1 MSDYQVEA
9 LLRPTKELVPHMPL
23 IALAEL
29 AACWR
34 KAPECEPLFRNVDR
48 VAFVSP
54 LPGAAK
60 RRRKIRVFFAPA
72 GSSGSPVSIF
82 LDRDDSNAL
91 IETLS
96 KLGLDVTALR
106 RAMVARK

>member
-1 MSDYQVEA
+1 MKQKFDC
-9 LLRPTKELVPHMPL
+9 LPTGTVLN
-23 IALAEL
+23 I
-29 AACWR
+29 
-34 KAPECEPLFRNVDR
+34 DR

-54 LPGAAK
+54 LPDAAK

-82 LDRDDSNAL
+82 LDRDDSNVL